1 METGLRGHGAL
12 VTGGASGIGRAIA
25 AALAHEGARVVIA
38 DINEKLAQAGI
49 TEITGRGGSVRYVHC
64 DVTDEASV
72 EMAVHDVAAHE
83 GSLAVMVNNAGI
95 GPQQAPLI
103 DSTAEDWD
111 RVYAV
116 NLRGVFFG
124 IKHAGRLMAA
134 AGGGSIVNIA
144 SVAGLGAAPL
154 LGPYGATKAAVI
166 ELTQTAAIEL
176 ARANVRVNAVCP
188 GWTETPILGDADRPQ
203 LIRQVPLKR
212 LGQPEEIASIV
223 VYLASA
229 AASFVTG
236 SVFRVDGGMR
246 S

>member
-1 METGLRGHGAL
+1 METGLDGHGAI

-25 AALAHEGARVVIA
+25 ATLAEEGAHVVIA
-38 DINEKLAQAGI
+38 DVNETLGHEVVS
-49 TEITGRGGSVRYVHC
+49 EITGRGGVARFVRY
-64 DVTDEASV
+64 DVTDEAAV
-72 EMAVHDVAAHE
+72 ELAVRDVATQQ
-83 GSLAVMVNNAGI
+83 GGLAVMVNNAGI
-95 GPQQAPLI
+95 GPRQAPLVE
-103 DSTAEDWD
+103 STAEDWD
-111 RVYAV
+111 QVYAV

-124 IKHAGRLMAA
+124 IKHAGKVMAA
-134 AGGGSIVNIA
+134 AGAGSIINIS

-154 LGPYGATKAAVI
+154 LGAYGPTKAAVI

-176 ARANVRVNAVCP
+176 ARFNVRVNVVCP
-188 GWTETPILGDADRPQ
+188 GWTETPILGDVDRDQ

-212 LGQPEEIASIV
+212 LGQPAEVASMV
-223 VYLASA
+223 VYLASQ